1 MNWNKINAI
10 EDIEAIKTRSFEVPC
25 LIFKHSTTCSISMIA
40 KSRLEK
46 DWDFSAENLEPYYLD
61 LLSYRPISA
70 YIADTFK
77 VYHESPQAII
87 VINGE
92 ATFDTSHLDISV
104 NELHEVM

>member
-10 EDIEAIKTRSFEVPC
+10 EDIEAIKKRSFEVPC
-25 LIFKHSTTCSISMIA
+25 LIFKHSTTCSISAIA

-46 DWDFSAENLEPYYLD
+46 DWNFTAETLEPYYLD
-61 LLSYRPISA
+61 LLSYRPVSA

-87 VINGE
+87 VIDGE
-92 ATFDTSHLDISV
+92 ATFDTSHLDITVS
-104 NELHEVM
+104 ELHEVV